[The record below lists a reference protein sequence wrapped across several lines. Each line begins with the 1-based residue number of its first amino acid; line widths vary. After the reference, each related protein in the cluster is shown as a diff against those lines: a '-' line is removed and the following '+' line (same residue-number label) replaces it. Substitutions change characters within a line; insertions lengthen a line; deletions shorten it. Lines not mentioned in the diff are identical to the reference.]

1 MKKAARIVD
10 CSKTAVRGPVA
21 TGEPA
26 FEISAKGRNEPVVQ
40 NLPEVKPKT
49 TS

>member
-1 MKKAARIVD
+1 VGLSSGEPLR
-10 CSKTAVRGPVA
+10 SLVA

-40 NLPEVKPKT
+40 NLPEVEKNYSPEGQWY
-49 TS
+49 